1 MADRPALPLPVK
13 PGRRGVIAGD
23 RLSPDKR
30 FRWQALI
37 MNTTPSNLYAP
48 EKLQGSF
55 DELAKALLQ
64 AANGREVI
72 FLQNNGNYGDCLI
85 RYGTIRFFQDI
96 GLPYREY
103 DMGKRTDKAAAFA
116 HGVLDRL
123 RRRHLYVYSG
133 SGAWATVC
141 SVGFKNVHR
150 QIKANRNIFILP
162 TTFQR
167 FGLPEDILVFVR
179 DRFESWKVV
188 PHAKFCHDMAFYL
201 ALVAPERLLPDRIPP
216 ERALGLAFRTDN
228 EARTH
233 GLAKLNSNV
242 DISATGTHSGDPHKF
257 LRMIDRFEE
266 LATDRLHVAIGALL
280 LGKRVFLTEGIY
292 FKMRAIYNSSVQ
304 GIFANCDLVQDSE
317 MYTLAMEHNGS

>member
-1 MADRPALPLPVK
+1 MKTVP
-13 PGRRGVIAGD
+13 
-23 RLSPDKR
+23 
-30 FRWQALI
+30 
-37 MNTTPSNLYAP
+37 NNLYAP

-55 DELAKALLQ
+55 DELAEALLQ
-64 AANGREVI
+64 AADGREVI

-103 DMGKRTDKAAAFA
+103 DMARRTDKAAAFA

-123 RRRHLYVYSG
+123 SHRHLYVYSG
-133 SGAWATVC
+133 SGAWADVC

-162 TTFQR
+162 TTFQH
-167 FGLPEDILVFVR
+167 FGLPTDIPVFVR

-201 ALVAPERLLPDRIPP
+201 ALVEPERLLPDRIPP
-216 ERALGLAFRTDN
+216 EHTLGLAFRTDN
-228 EARTH
+228 EARRH
-233 GLAKLNSNV
+233 GLAELSSNV
-242 DISATGTHSGDPHKF
+242 DISASGIHSGDPHKF
-257 LRMIDRFEE
+257 LRMIDRFAE

-280 LGKRVFLTEGIY
+280 LGKRVFLIEGIY
-292 FKMRAIYNSSVQ
+292 FKMRAIYHSSVQ
-304 GIFANCDLVQDSE
+304 GIFANCGLLPDSE
-317 MYTLAMEHNGS
+317 MHALAAERNGSQGAENRRSQKR

>member
-1 MADRPALPLPVK
+1 
-13 PGRRGVIAGD
+13 
-23 RLSPDKR
+23 
-30 FRWQALI
+30 
-37 MNTTPSNLYAP
+37 MNNTPSNLYAP
-48 EKLQGSF
+48 EKLQSSF

-64 AANGREVI
+64 AADGREVI

-123 RRRHLYVYSG
+123 SRRHLYVYSG
-133 SGAWATVC
+133 SGAWADVC

-167 FGLPEDILVFVR
+167 FGLPDDIPVFVR

-201 ALVAPERLLPDRIPP
+201 ALVAPERLLPGRIPP
-216 ERALGLAFRTDN
+216 EQALGLVFRTDN

-242 DISATGTHSGDPHKF
+242 DISATGTHSGDPHKY
-257 LRMIDRFEE
+257 LRMIDRFAE

-317 MYTLAMEHNGS
+317 MYSLATERNGS